1 MGIIVNTFWRPVKM
15 QLKKKHYADTA
26 DHFLPDYLR
35 NTGDTTSLI
44 LEDYQLL

>member
-1 MGIIVNTFWRPVKM
+1 MGIIVNTFWRPVKT
-15 QLKKKHYADTA
+15 QLKSEADTA
-26 DHFLPDYLR
+26 DHSLPDSLQ